1 MLNKDVSNFTPKQVE
16 AEKVVWQNK
25 YTLYGGAMGGG
36 KSYFERWMAV
46 KLLDHY
52 WRETNQKGIR
62 VGLFCEDYPSLKDR
76 HLSKIQYEFPE
87 SMGNLN
93 KADHDYVL
101 NHEGEGVIC
110 FRNLDDPSKYQSS
123 EFASILVDE
132 VTKNEEKVFNFLR
145 TRLRWP
151 GIYDPKFIGATNP
164 GGIGH
169 NWVRKLWMDKK
180 YEPGEKE
187 QDQFAFVPATAYDN
201 PNLTDDY
208 FNSLAGLPEDMKRA
222 YLEGDWD
229 LFEGQYFTEFR
240 RDRHVVPAFPIP
252 STWKRFRAIDHGRT
266 APFCCLWFA
275 LDYDGRVWCYREY
288 YKAGLNANQ
297 NIKNVLN
304 LSEGEKYDFTVADRS
319 IWAETGH
326 AETLAEVYIRN
337 GLTPVPSGKDRI
349 AGWNL
354 LHEHLYWDENT
365 APKLLFFDNCENTI
379 RTLPSLIHDEH
390 KPEDLDTDGEDHAVD
405 ALRYFLQ
412 HLRGSK
418 TKEPLTEVEQKIIA
432 KRSNNFVESIQDI
445 YENK

>member
-1 MLNKDVSNFTPKQVE
+1 
-16 AEKVVWQNK
+16 
-25 YTLYGGAMGGG
+25 
-36 KSYFERWMAV
+36 
-46 KLLDHY
+46 
-52 WRETNQKGIR
+52 
-62 VGLFCEDYPSLKDR
+62 
-76 HLSKIQYEFPE
+76 
-87 SMGNLN
+87 
-93 KADHDYVL
+93 
-101 NHEGEGVIC
+101 
-110 FRNLDDPSKYQSS
+110 
-123 EFASILVDE
+123 
-132 VTKNEEKVFNFLR
+132 
-145 TRLRWP
+145 
-151 GIYDPKFIGATNP
+151 
-164 GGIGH
+164 
-169 NWVRKLWMDKK
+169 
-180 YEPGEKE
+180 
-187 QDQFAFVPATAYDN
+187 
-201 PNLTDDY
+201 
-208 FNSLAGLPEDMKRA
+208 MKRA

-252 STWKRFRAIDHGRT
+252 STWKRFRAIDHVRT

-304 LSEGEKYDFTVADRS
+304 LSESEKYEFTVADRS

-390 KPEDLDTDGEDHAVD
+390 KPEDLDTDGEDHAAD